1 MSRDYEEFKRPERKS
16 RRDPRMA
23 RKEEPVRKAG
33 NSRQPG
39 TRQQESEGG
48 SGQTG
53 GLKVMNDSSVHS
65 VTRRTGNQ
73 TTSSGRRTASASSAA
88 TGNVRQAGGIS
99 QRRDPDISRK
109 RRRRRIIGMIVAE
122 CFALIFIF
130 GYAYVA
136 RLMNQVKRPVIDM
149 EQVQNEDLDVAT
161 KEKLKGYWTIAV
173 FGVDA
178 RDNAIERGTN
188 SDVNIICN
196 INLETGEIKLVSLF
210 RDTYLNIS
218 KDGSYN
224 KFNQAYFVGGP
235 EQAMAALNRNLDL
248 NITDYMT
255 FNWKAVADAI
265 NILGGVDVELSKA
278 EFYYINSFIT
288 ETVKATGVGST
299 QLKHAGM
306 NHLDGVQAVAYGR
319 LRLMDT
325 DFARTERQRK
335 VIKLAFEKAK
345 TADFETLNR
354 VLGTVFPQVSTS
366 LWVDDLYVSLKN
378 INKYH
383 LGETMGFPEA
393 RGDANMGKKG
403 ACVIPQTLETNVVK
417 LHQFLFGTEEYTP
430 SETVKNISKKIAA
443 DSGMYKEGN
452 YVKSVNTDGGVIQQ
466 PKTTAAETTK
476 AAAEEDDD
484 RYEYISVLNANGKKV
499 KKRIPKETDADGD
512 YIEQE
517 TDENGIATGWMLD
530 ENGQL
535 VRRRSTGNN
544 NAPTESSVSDRPGSH
559 PTEAETDV
567 YGNPVETESRRP
579 NPGET
584 TTEES
589 MRPGL
594 RPTESTNAQQ
604 PNTRPTTGADRP
616 GGFDEGPGGPAN
628 TDPTRSTDTAS
639 PSPQPIPSPGGD
651 STNPT
656 LPSTSGNGGGPGGAP
671 GVSEQPLPGM
681 STSGGNGNSPM
692 DIGNQGPGSQTSDSQ
707 GTGGSVGP
715 VAGPGQ

>member
-1 MSRDYEEFKRPERKS
+1 M
-16 RRDPRMA
+16 
-23 RKEEPVRKAG
+23 
-33 NSRQPG
+33 
-39 TRQQESEGG
+39 
-48 SGQTG
+48 
-53 GLKVMNDSSVHS
+53 
-65 VTRRTGNQ
+65 
-73 TTSSGRRTASASSAA
+73 
-88 TGNVRQAGGIS
+88 
-99 QRRDPDISRK
+99 
-109 RRRRRIIGMIVAE
+109 
-122 CFALIFIF
+122 
-130 GYAYVA
+130 
-136 RLMNQVKRPVIDM
+136 
-149 EQVQNEDLDVAT
+149 
-161 KEKLKGYWTIAV
+161 
-173 FGVDA
+173 
-178 RDNAIERGTN
+178 
-188 SDVNIICN
+188 
-196 INLETGEIKLVSLF
+196 
-210 RDTYLNIS
+210 
-218 KDGSYN
+218 
-224 KFNQAYFVGGP
+224 
-235 EQAMAALNRNLDL
+235 
-248 NITDYMT
+248 
-255 FNWKAVADAI
+255 
-265 NILGGVDVELSKA
+265 
-278 EFYYINSFIT
+278 
-288 ETVKATGVGST
+288 
-299 QLKHAGM
+299 
-306 NHLDGVQAVAYGR
+306 
-319 LRLMDT
+319 
-325 DFARTERQRK
+325 
-335 VIKLAFEKAK
+335 IKLAFEKAK

-616 GGFDEGPGGPAN
+616 GGFDEGPGGPGN

-656 LPSTSGNGGGPGGAP
+656 SPSTSGNGGGPGGAP